1 VGDGAGLINDRK
13 VPGIGE
19 NIDNLVVAATGIWV
33 IDAKNYRGRVEQRD
47 VGGWFKTDKRLYVG
61 GRDRTKIAQGLG
73 WQIDAVQ
80 RALGRTDVP
89 MHSAL
94 CFIEAD
100 WKLFPKPFQQ
110 NGAWVT
116 WANKLVEMIATPG
129 PLTPDDVTQISDRL
143 VSALP
148 PAVR

>member
-1 VGDGAGLINDRK
+1 VGDRAVLINDRK
-13 VPGIGE
+13 VPGTRA
-19 NIDNLVVAATGIWV
+19 NIDHLVVAATGVWV

-80 RALGRTDVP
+80 TALGRTDVP

-100 WKLFPKPFQQ
+100 WKLFAKPFQQ

-116 WANKLVEMIATPG
+116 WAKKLVEMIAQSG
-129 PLTPDDVTQISDRL
+129 PLTPDEVTQISNRL
-143 VSALP
+143 VSVLP